1 MSKSAAYLQ
10 NPLLIAFLVFLGTMA
25 VFWPVTKLGFIN
37 FDDPDYVTENPPVLR
52 GVSSQ
57 GLAWAFT
64 TGHAANWHPVTW
76 LSHMLDCELYGVR
89 PWGHHFTNLLLHA
102 ATAALLLMAFNV
114 LTRSLWQSAVLAALF
129 AVHPL
134 RVESVAWIAERKD
147 VLSGFFFALTLYLY
161 GRYCRAGGT
170 QNFSGEIVA
179 KTKARRLLYLAALF
193 SFAIGLMSKPMLVTT
208 PFVLLLL
215 DYWPLQRIGPALKA
229 SGVLSLLVEK
239 VPFFIL
245 AIASSVVT
253 FLVQKTGGAV
263 SMVPTLGVG
272 ERVGNALVSYVRYM
286 GKMIWP
292 ADLAVFY
299 PHPGVWPTW
308 QVVGALLLLLAITT
322 LVVLRRNKE
331 PYLVTGWLW
340 FLGMLIPVIG
350 IVQVGSQAIADR
362 YTYLPSLGLSIAV
375 VWGFGSRLAGFTK
388 AKHWRFALAFV
399 ALGSFG
405 YVAHGII
412 PTWKDS
418 ETIFRESL
426 RRGGDNAVAR
436 FWLGNTLIKQGRTD
450 EGLVQVQQACILN
463 PEFANP
469 HGTLG
474 LTAAA
479 ERDFGVA
486 STEYETAL
494 RLRADFPEA
503 LNNYAWLLAT
513 CPEPAFRDGAR
524 AVAYARKACELTAYR
539 QTLYIGTLAAAYAEA
554 GSFDQAVSTAELA
567 VRNASM
573 WGESGLAQ
581 KNSDLLEMYRRG
593 VSFHEQR

>member
-10 NPLLIAFLVFLGTMA
+10 NPLLIALLVFLGTAA
-25 VFWPVTKLGFIN
+25 VFWPVTNLGFIN
-37 FDDPDYVTENPPVLR
+37 FDDPDYVTENPPVLQ

-57 GLAWAFT
+57 GVAWAFT

-102 ATAALLLMAFNV
+102 ATATLLLLAFNV

-161 GRYCRAGGT
+161 GRYCRVGETQRRAGEG
-170 QNFSGEIVA
+170 FACS
-179 KTKARRLLYLAALF
+179 KARCSLYFAALF

-215 DYWPLQRIGPALKA
+215 DYWPLRRIGPTVGIKDLFALIIEKA
-229 SGVLSLLVEK
+229 
-239 VPFFIL
+239 PFFVL

-263 SMVPTLGVG
+263 SAITTLGI
-272 ERVGNALVSYVRYM
+272 EQRIGNALVSCVRYL

-299 PHPGVWPTW
+299 PHPGLWPTW
-308 QVVGALLLLLAITT
+308 QVVGALLLLLVITT
-322 LVVLRRNKE
+322 LMILRRNKE
-331 PYLVTGWLW
+331 PYLLTGWLW
-340 FLGMLIPVIG
+340 FLGMLVPTIG

-362 YTYLPSLGLSIAV
+362 YTYLPSVGISILV
-375 VWGFGSRLAGFTK
+375 VWGGSSALARFTK
-388 AKHWRFALAFV
+388 LMGLVWGFLFLLAV
-399 ALGSFG
+399 PLGLETR
-405 YVAHGII
+405 AQIAQ
-412 PTWKDS
+412 WKDS
-418 ETIFRESL
+418 ESLFRQAIGSA
-426 RRGGDNAVAR
+426 GDNAVAQ
-436 FWLGNTLIKQGRTD
+436 FCLGNSLIEKGKVED
-450 EGLVQVQQACILN
+450 GLEHIVRASELN
-463 PEFANP
+463 PFYPDAQAKI
-469 HGTLG
+469 GFMAG
-474 LTAAA
+474 LRGDYALAAKQ
-479 ERDFGVA
+479 
-486 STEYETAL
+486 YETVL
-494 RLRADFPEA
+494 GRRPDFHQA

-513 CPEPAFRDGAR
+513 CPNPAFRDGAR

-539 QTLYIGTLAAAYAEA
+539 RTLYIGTLAAAYAEA
-554 GSFDQAVSTAELA
+554 GAFDQAVSTAELA